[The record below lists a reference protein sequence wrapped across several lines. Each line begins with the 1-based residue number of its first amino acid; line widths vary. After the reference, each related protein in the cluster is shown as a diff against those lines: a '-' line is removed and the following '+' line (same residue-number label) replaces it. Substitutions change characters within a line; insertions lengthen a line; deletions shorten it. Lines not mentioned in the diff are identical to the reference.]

1 MGRRRDALLARLA
14 GRGAAHDGGRRA
26 LPRPVVAAGLGWLVL
41 MTIWGF
47 GRSAAPERAGSFL
60 AVGLV
65 VGTLAAVLTA
75 RR

>member
-1 MGRRRDALLARLA
+1 MGRRRDDLLARLA

-47 GRSAAPERAGSFL
+47 GRSA
-60 AVGLV
+60 VGLV

>member
-1 MGRRRDALLARLA
+1 MGRRRDDLLARLA

-41 MTIWGF
+41 MTI
-47 GRSAAPERAGSFL
+47 PERAGSFL